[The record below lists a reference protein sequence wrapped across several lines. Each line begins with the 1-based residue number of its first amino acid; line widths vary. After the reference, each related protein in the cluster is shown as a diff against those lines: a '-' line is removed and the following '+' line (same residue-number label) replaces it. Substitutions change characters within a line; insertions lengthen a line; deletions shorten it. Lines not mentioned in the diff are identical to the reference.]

1 MKKKLLGSTIKSWII
16 FLSVFM
22 IYGFLAGILTDYAP
36 YQVGLSAIPLAVIY
50 IFIENK
56 FFNKSAKD

>member
-1 MKKKLLGSTIKSWII
+1 MNKKLLGSTIKSWII

-36 YQVGLSAIPLAVIY
+36 YQVGLIAIPLAIIY
-50 IFIENK
+50 IFI
-56 FFNKSAKD
+56 